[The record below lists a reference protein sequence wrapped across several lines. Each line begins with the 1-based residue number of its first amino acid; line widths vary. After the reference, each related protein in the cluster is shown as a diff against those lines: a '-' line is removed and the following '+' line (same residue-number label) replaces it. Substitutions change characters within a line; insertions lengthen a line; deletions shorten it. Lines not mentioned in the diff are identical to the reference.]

1 MLLYARTSSVFRRCI
16 LTSRKGCIP
25 FRKGDNMNTINATR
39 TSATKFNTKYMVE
52 LALMVAVILVMSL
65 TPLGYIR
72 TPGLSITLL
81 TVPVAVHRQSTLINR
96 TTIDTTNSQIQQ
108 KILRFRK
115 RIRPLADTSVYSI
128 L

>member
-65 TPLGYIR
+65 RLHPYPWTFYHPFNCSCSCRCYHLRTCRRFNLWSDIR
-72 TPGLSITLL
+72 TYKLLS
-81 TVPVAVHRQSTLINR
+81 V
-96 TTIDTTNSQIQQ
+96 
-108 KILRFRK
+108 LRWR
-115 RIRPLADTSVYSI
+115 RNGNCSSRN
-128 L
+128 